1 MQQLGIIL
9 ALLCAVAW
17 AFWGI
22 FGKLSVNH
30 GMPPTALAFLSSC
43 ASLLIVVGFY
53 AWQRF
58 PAIPTR
64 GKAGL
69 LYALLS
75 GLCGAIGLLLFSI
88 AIKRGSAAIIVTLS
102 AIYPAFTLL
111 LSPFLLHEQ
120 IALTQAVGILL
131 VTLGIILVVR

>member
-22 FGKLSVNH
+22 FGKLSVNY

-43 ASLLIVVGFY
+43 TSLLVVVGFY

-64 GKAGL
+64 GDRKSTRL
-69 LYALLS
+69 NS
-75 GLCGAIGLLLFSI
+75 S
-88 AIKRGSAAIIVTLS
+88 
-102 AIYPAFTLL
+102 
-111 LSPFLLHEQ
+111 H
-120 IALTQAVGILL
+120 
-131 VTLGIILVVR
+131 